1 MVASDTFIVKESGKM
16 KWDWESF
23 EKVKILALEGRFDNY
38 TAPQIRDLILSVA
51 KSDAAQLVVDLK
63 GVTFVD
69 STALATLVQAMK
81 WCRQQGGDLRLC
93 NLRPEVRMIFELT
106 RLDKAFEIFPA
117 RRQATAAFALDNAG
131 VD

>member
-1 MVASDTFIVKESGKM
+1 M

-23 EKVKILALEGRFDNY
+23 EKVKLLALEGRFDNY